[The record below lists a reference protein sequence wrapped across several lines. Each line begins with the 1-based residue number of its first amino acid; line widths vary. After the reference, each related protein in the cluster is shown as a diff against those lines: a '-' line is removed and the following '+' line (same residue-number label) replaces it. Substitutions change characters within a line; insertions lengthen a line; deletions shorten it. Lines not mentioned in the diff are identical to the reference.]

1 RLISPPRLRLVTVA
15 ICTAIRE
22 GGSLGDVRFGSHAD
36 ICSAKPHSSPIAT
49 SIAFFGMSALGQ
61 KRTLRDLIDYFV
73 GAAEQRRKHSE
84 AERFGGLEVDHKL
97 ILGRRLHR
105 QIGGFLT
112 FEDTIHVTSGE
123 AVLVNPISSIGDQ

>member
-1 RLISPPRLRLVTVA
+1 MH
-15 ICTAIRE
+15 CNKTA
-22 GGSLGDVRFGSHAD
+22 SLLDH
-36 ICSAKPHSSPIAT
+36 
-49 SIAFFGMSALGQ
+49 L
-61 KRTLRDLIDYFV
+61 V
-73 GAAEQRRKHSE
+73 GAGEQRRRHGK

-123 AVLVNPISSIGDQ
+123 AVLVNPITSIRDQAASGRKVALRVYRRQLVPRCEGTNCPDLKLIAACCSR